1 METQSTKRHITEPHI
16 SEPHFTEPQRM
27 EAQITEPNITEP
39 ELQNVKSFTRS
50 KSVKPNLPQ
59 EKQINRDKFST

>member
-39 ELQNVKSFTRS
+39 ELQNVKSFTQRKSS
-50 KSVKPNLPQ
+50 KSNFTPRKAGKPQ
-59 EKQINRDKFST
+59 QI